1 MKYIFT
7 TEGLTDS
14 VAKMLA
20 NRKNELTARQKGELM
35 NGVFRGLAILEYPTI
50 DIELNV
56 WDTILYGE
64 DDDKIIPEYYVC
76 VKGVTHWGGEEWSSD
91 DTADWDVNVDF
102 SAPNWREQLEK
113 DMHDALLDHAERYG
127 YSLTEP
133 NF

>member
-1 MKYIFT
+1 MDYTFT
-7 TEGLTDS
+7 TNGLTDR

-20 NRKNELTARQKGELM
+20 NRKCALSVRERDELM
-35 NGVFRGLAILEYPTI
+35 NGLFRGLAILEYPTI

-64 DDDKIIPEYYVC
+64 EDDKIIPEYYVC
-76 VKGVTHWGGEEWSSD
+76 VKGLVGDTEMWSSD
-91 DTADWDVNVDF
+91 DSADWDVNVDF
-102 SAPNWREQLEK
+102 SARNWRELLER